1 MFDGQKKIEIQ
12 LEQEKSDKSLTLA
25 MLIEELR
32 KNHLREKEEMF
43 V

>member
-1 MFDGQKKIEIQ
+1 MFDSQKKIEIQ
-12 LEQEKSDKSLTLA
+12 LEQEISDNSWTLA